1 MLIHLSI
8 TLSFALSNSLTE
20 SFADDTR
27 ARAEANS
34 KSTKGGSE
42 ESKLKTDRLN
52 KSCANAEFS
61 HSLYDE
67 QHHKQS
73 CEVNRRRRARAV
85 LIGDT

>member
-42 ESKLKTDRLN
+42 ESKLKTDQID
-52 KSCANAEFS
+52 SIE
-61 HSLYDE
+61 
-67 QHHKQS
+67 
-73 CEVNRRRRARAV
+73 
-85 LIGDT
+85 